1 MRFNNS
7 KHSKPIKEPKAYEE
21 REVVKFLLFPK
32 RLRLKNDLDNE
43 ETRWLEKANI
53 QQFYSRSVGS
63 WIDFMWMDE

>member
-32 RLRLKNDLDNE
+32 RLRLKDDLDNE
-43 ETRWLEKANI
+43 ETR
-53 QQFYSRSVGS
+53 
-63 WIDFMWMDE
+63 